1 MKTIFTSF
9 VLLLGIFASAQES
22 EVKQAVTDF
31 FVAFHAKDT
40 VAMRRYFHK
49 DITLQSIAETPKG
62 TVVTTET
69 AKDMLISMAGIPD
82 NVVFEERLLAWK
94 IEIDGSLA
102 HAWVTYE
109 FYLNGK
115 RSHGGVDSF
124 TLVKEKGS
132 DGWKILHLAD
142 TRRR

>member
-1 MKTIFTSF
+1 MKTIFTS
-9 VLLLGIFASAQES
+9 VALLLTLLASAQEN
-22 EVKQAVTDF
+22 EVKQAVTNF

-40 VAMRRYFHK
+40 VAMRRSFHK
-49 DITLQSIAETPKG
+49 DIILQSIAETPKG
-62 TVVTTET
+62 AVVTTET
-69 AKDMLISMAGIPD
+69 AKDMLVSMAGIPD

-124 TLVKEKGS
+124 TMVKEKDA